1 MADGKRYY
9 WLKLQRD
16 FFKRHDTVLLKKIHG
31 SDALLFYLELMAESV
46 DHEGELRYS
55 ADQPYTADMLR
66 VLFEEDRAEEYLEVL
81 KSMGLIKIKR
91 DKTIVLPK
99 VTEMMG
105 SAADN
110 DNARRQ
116 QRYRDNQKLA
126 SVTKNNGGVTQGVT
140 NSNESKSK
148 SKSLELDFKEEKK
161 KEKKP
166 TLEEVTAYAATREK
180 DIDPAH
186 FYDYYQAMDWKIKG
200 HPITDWKAKFREW
213 ERSEKEPIKPS
224 YDLEKVMKRAKEPI
238 MYKKKTKEN

>member
-1 MADGKRYY
+1 MAEGKRYY

-66 VLFEEDRAEEYLEVL
+66 VLFEEDRAEEYLEIL
-81 KSMGLIKIKR
+81 KSMGLVKIKR
-91 DKTIVLPK
+91 DKTIILPK

-116 QRYRDNQKLA
+116 KRYRDNQKLA

-140 NSNESKSK
+140 KNNESKSIELEK
-148 SKSLELDFKEEKK
+148 ELDFKEEKK

-166 TLEEVTAYAATREK
+166 TLEEVTAYAATRK
-180 DIDPAH
+180 KAIDPAH

-224 YDLEKVMKRAKEPI
+224 YDLKKVMERANEPI
-238 MYKKKTKEN
+238 VYKRKQS